1 MSLLQCSFKTI
12 KIHHSRLKG
21 LCHEDTAVLGQFCA
35 EVITYFSAFTHTQ
48 NAAEGLRRRY
58 NTTFIRENYLILS
71 MIFTDVVFEPTF
83 S

>member
-1 MSLLQCSFKTI
+1 MSLLQCSFKTIKKTI

-48 NAAEGLRRRY
+48 NAAEGL
-58 NTTFIRENYLILS
+58 
-71 MIFTDVVFEPTF
+71 
-83 S
+83 

>member
-35 EVITYFSAFTHTQ
+35 EVITLVPLHIHKMPQ
-48 NAAEGLRRRY
+48 
-58 NTTFIRENYLILS
+58 
-71 MIFTDVVFEPTF
+71 
-83 S
+83 